1 MVAFEPPVYGR
12 KPWMTAASR
21 GETIGANQG
30 LIQAL
35 FNHHLLEFSAE
46 YLFLY
51 IEKSVHALFGIFV
64 FAFASILLN
73 SSGVRF
79 KFSDS
84 KELFRA
90 RAFISKS
97 SYID

>member
-35 FNHHLLEFSAE
+35 FNHHSLEFSAD
-46 YLFLY
+46 YLFRY
-51 IEKSVHALFGIFV
+51 IEKCVHALFGIFV
-64 FAFASILLN
+64 FAFASILLK

-84 KELFRA
+84 KELFQA

>member
-35 FNHHLLEFSAE
+35 FNHHSLEFSAD

-51 IEKSVHALFGIFV
+51 IEKFVHALFVFLV
-64 FAFASILLN
+64 FALASSRLK

-84 KELFRA
+84 KELFQA

>member
-35 FNHHLLEFSAE
+35 FKNHSLEISAD
-46 YLFLY
+46 YLFRY
-51 IEKSVHALFGIFV
+51 IEKCVHVLFGIFV
-64 FAFASILLN
+64 FAFSSIRLK

-84 KELFRA
+84 KELFQA